1 MIVYGLTMQG
11 KTEEIPKEVATWL
24 FDRDSRYPNIEFI
37 VDCWDPH
44 SSQVEEFEA
53 TARKYSRLYH
63 LKSPFSAGNIL
74 NVSTVTFPYLK
85 QTWNVRIVGAFNE
98 KENRVATQE
107 ERAGSEDGSR
117 EEYIRSLPLKLRAEI
132 AGLSTTP
139 TPSLPAEM
147 ERINRETAA
156 VIRHKDETPL
166 EKPTEMI
173 PFSPDWRR
181 TSEFSISGD
190 ETEKFV
196 EYAKL
201 LLDPAIQKEAES
213 AIRAKDWEKL
223 KQLKAQR
230 YN

>member
-11 KTEEIPKEVATWL
+11 KTEEIPKEVAIWL
-24 FDRDSRYPNIEFI
+24 FDRNSRYPNIEFI

-44 SSQVEEFEA
+44 SSQVEEFE
-53 TARKYSRLYH
+53 TTVRKYSRIYH
-63 LKSPFSAGNIL
+63 LTGPFSAGNIL
-74 NVSTVTFPYLK
+74 NVLTVTFPYLK
-85 QTWNVRIVGAFNE
+85 QAWNVRIVGAFNE

-139 TPSLPAEM
+139 TLSLPANM

-156 VIRHKDETPL
+156 VIRHKDETPP

-173 PFSPDWRR
+173 PFSPDWRW
-181 TSEFSISGD
+181 TSELSLSGD
-190 ETEKFV
+190 EIEKFA
-196 EYAKL
+196 ESAKL
-201 LLDPAIQKEAES
+201 LLDPVIQKKAES
-213 AIRAKDWEKL
+213 AICAKDWEKL